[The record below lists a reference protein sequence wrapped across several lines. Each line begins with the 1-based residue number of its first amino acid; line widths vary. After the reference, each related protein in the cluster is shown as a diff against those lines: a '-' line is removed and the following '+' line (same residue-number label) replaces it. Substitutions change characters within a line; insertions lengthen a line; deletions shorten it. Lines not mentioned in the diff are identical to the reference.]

1 MPKMRIIGLTGG
13 IGTGKST
20 TCKLLK
26 EIEPEII
33 IVDADVLS
41 HEATKPGRLPFL
53 LLKYFILP
61 KDCFNSET
69 GELIRSRLAE
79 LIFSPNKKGLALK
92 KIVERCIHPWIIW
105 KMCLAIVWYWLRGE
119 GRIILDIPLL
129 FEAKLQWL
137 CTKTVLIDTTQPEIQ
152 LKRILKR
159 NPQMTKE
166 DAKNR
171 IAAQLPMEK
180 KRKLADCVIE
190 NDGDLSEL
198 KKALELEFKKPDSFE
213 QRFRYLYLPI
223 LVIVTFFAV
232 FILQSF

>member
-1 MPKMRIIGLTGG
+1 MRIIGLTGG

-20 TCKLLK
+20 ACKLLK

-33 IVDADVLS
+33 IIDADVLS

-79 LIFSPNKKGLALK
+79 LIFSPNKKSLELK

-105 KMCLAIVWYWLRGE
+105 KMCLGIIWYWLRGE

-129 FEAKLQWL
+129 FEAKLQWM
-137 CTKTVLIDTTQPEIQ
+137 CTRTVLIDTTKSEIQ
-152 LKRILKR
+152 LQRILKR
-159 NPQMTKE
+159 NPQMTPE
-166 DAKNR
+166 EAKNR
-171 IAAQLPMEK
+171 IASQFPMEK
-180 KRKLADCVIE
+180 KRKLADLIIK
-190 NDGDLSEL
+190 NDGDMNGL
-198 KKALELEFKKPDSFE
+198 KEALELEFKKPDSYQE
-213 QRFRYLYLPI
+213 RFRYLYIPI
-223 LVIVTFFAV
+223 LVTSILFVLFFI
-232 FILQSF
+232 FK

>member
-1 MPKMRIIGLTGG
+1 MRIIGLTGG

-20 TCKLLK
+20 ACKLLK

-33 IVDADVLS
+33 IIDADVLS

-79 LIFSPNKKGLALK
+79 LIFSPNKKSLELK

-105 KMCLAIVWYWLRGE
+105 KMCLGIVWYWLRGE

-129 FEAKLQWL
+129 FEAKLQWM
-137 CTKTVLIDTTQPEIQ
+137 CTRIVLIDTTKSEIQ
-152 LKRILKR
+152 LQRILKR
-159 NPQMTKE
+159 NPQMTPE
-166 DAKNR
+166 EAKNR
-171 IAAQLPMEK
+171 IASQFPMEK
-180 KRKLADCVIE
+180 KRKLADLIIK
-190 NDGDLSEL
+190 NDGDMNGL
-198 KKALELEFKKPDSFE
+198 KEALELEFKKPDSYQE
-213 QRFRYLYLPI
+213 RFRYLYIPI
-223 LVIVTFFAV
+223 LVTSILFVLFFI
-232 FILQSF
+232 FK